1 MEPTQDL
8 DETIQERLKTDVDFR
23 HKMLARAVQSV
34 MTGDAE
40 LSKSLLSQCV
50 GAMISFKALGR
61 ALGKKSKHVMSM
73 LSPKGLPSSENLF
86 KILTFLHKQEGR
98 EFDPAEAY
106 YQRGRRRLG
115 KGDLDGAVADLNQ
128 AIRFNP
134 DHKRATIKRDAALEK
149 KATVEQTSLIRL
161 VNSDS

>member
-1 MEPTQDL
+1 MTPTKDS
-8 DETIQERLKTDVDFR
+8 DETIRERLQNDADFR
-23 HKMLARAVQSV
+23 RKMLTETIKIVMSGDFDLSKIKLRQYVETIPGYRAV
-34 MTGDAE
+34 
-40 LSKSLLSQCV
+40 
-50 GAMISFKALGR
+50 GR
-61 ALGKKSKHVMSM
+61 ALRRSHKSVESM
-73 LSPKGLPSSENLF
+73 LGPKGLPSSENLF
-86 KILTFLHKQEGR
+86 KILTFLHKQEGM

-106 YQRGRRRLG
+106 YQRGKRRFG

-161 VNSDS
+161 VNSS